1 MNSAS
6 LPFPRGQ
13 TFFNGGTTNTT
24 DGLNLEGMEVIVRD
38 TTYGSGRPVRL
49 KCVRNVSG
57 VTLYPKYL
65 VRYQQT
71 GDYFGKRV
79 DGYVQGNAADYA
91 GVVDELVTSVPAN
104 DLFWIV
110 VEGPTIVKRSASNF
124 SGSDVAVGDRM
135 VAMTVNATTG
145 TTSNGRIIPQGVAST
160 ALTSDYVQNVV
171 GRALSAIVTSAT
183 TVDPLILV
191 GRR

>member
-24 DGLNLEGMEVIVRD
+24 DGLNLEGFEAIVRD
-38 TTYGSGRPVRL
+38 TIYGSGRPVRL

-57 VTLYPKYL
+57 VTLYPKHV
-65 VRYQQT
+65 VRYQLT
-71 GDYFGKRV
+71 ADYFGKRV
-79 DGYVQGNAADYA
+79 DGYVQTTGQDWA

-110 VEGPTIVKRSASNF
+110 VEGPAIAKRSTANYS
-124 SGSDVAVGDRM
+124 SDIAIGDRV
-135 VAMTVNATTG
+135 VALTINATTG
-145 TTSNGRIIPQGVAST
+145 TTSCGRINAQPASST
-160 ALTSDYVQNVV
+160 AMTSDLVQNVI
-171 GRALSAIVTSAT
+171 GRALSTVVANAT